1 MSSAFTVSA
10 TVKAH
15 YENHVYPDFPRLA
28 SVRGCDTYALNLE
41 ALWAR
46 FNGERLDP
54 RFAQILLAGS
64 GSFAPYPAAVANP
77 QTRITALDLSR
88 ANLRR
93 ARQHTWLHGYFN
105 VDFVQGDVNQA
116 TDRFGERVFHFID
129 CYGVIHH
136 IRDDLTALRTLHALL
151 KPGGFVRLMVYSRGA
166 RSAIQAVRLALQLL
180 EIRDVRQVKAL
191 CRKAREGSRFRDCLD
206 AAPEAT
212 FDAGLADLFLHP
224 YAKTYRL
231 NEWLDCLDQ
240 AHLEPLLFIHPGA
253 LPEVSAEITRLR
265 DLEDDQALTTN
276 FMLFASRQEDA
287 ALRQNWAIARA
298 SGNTCVSLNPVIRKF
313 LPRLPIVPLQPAP
326 RLGFDNPVIDWPGKR
341 LLSRFKQPV
350 PSTQIAPVHRATVAK
365 YRQALFLMETAS
377 THPDPPPS
385 PAVPVQPA

>member
-1 MSSAFTVSA
+1 MTTSNSFTPAA

-28 SVRGCDTYALNLE
+28 SIRGCDTYALNLE

-64 GSFAPYPAAVANP
+64 GSFAPYPTAVANP
-77 QTRITALDLSR
+77 QTRITALDLSKT
-88 ANLRR
+88 NLRR
-93 ARQHTWLHGYFN
+93 AQQHTWLHGYFN
-105 VDFVQGDVNQA
+105 VDFVEGDLNQA

-136 IRDDLTALRTLHALL
+136 IRDDLTALRNLHALL

-180 EIRDVRQVKAL
+180 QIRDVRRVKAL

-206 AAPEAT
+206 TAPETA

-231 NEWLDCLDQ
+231 NEWLERLNQ
-240 AHLEPLLFIHPGA
+240 ADLEPLLFIHPGA
-253 LPEVSAEITRLR
+253 LADVDAEKVRLS

-276 FMLFASRQEDA
+276 FMLFAGRKADA
-287 ALRQNWAIARA
+287 SLRQNWETIRA
-298 SGNTCVSLNPVIRKF
+298 SGNTAVSLNPVIRKF

-350 PSTQIAPVHRATVAK
+350 PSPQIAPMHRAAVAK

-377 THPDPPPS
+377 AHPDPPPS
-385 PAVPVQPA
+385 PAALV